1 MSVNYKLL
9 MSYSKLPNKTE
20 NRAVIVENQKIGL
33 RQMGRQYR
41 TKYVAYECLYSRS
54 LGIILIYPLLMRIAL
69 RGN

>member
-33 RQMGRQYR
+33 RQMANNIKQNM
-41 TKYVAYECLYSRS
+41 
-54 LGIILIYPLLMRIAL
+54 LLMSADIAAASPSS
-69 RGN
+69 